1 MHFQQPKQLCNFA
14 LQYHRIHIMRNLP
27 HTGIYAHRYI
37 VQFVTHLILLCNL
50 SHDQSK
56 PSKAREQCKLSYIK
70 PRGGSN
76 NGA

>member
-1 MHFQQPKQLCNFA
+1 MHFQQPRQLFNFA
-14 LQYHRIHIMRNLP
+14 LQYHRIHIMQHLP
-27 HTGIYAHRYI
+27 HTGIYARSI
-37 VQFVTHLILLCNL
+37 VQFVTSLILLCNL

-70 PRGGSN
+70 PRGRSN